1 MFCRTNNLG
10 TEQRPGDR
18 AETWGQSRDLGT
30 EQRPGDTAETWS
42 QVPGLPQEL
51 RHQGWGEV
59 EQLASSGAS
68 RSQASV
74 IHLERDTSS
83 EVFPRAL
90 REIMRALENS
100 ELLMIPNPYLLTD
113 SVF

>member
-10 TEQRPGDR
+10 TEQRPGDT

-74 IHLERDTSS
+74 IHLERDTTS
-83 EVFPRAL
+83 EVFPN
-90 REIMRALENS
+90 EPVGFSNEPVG
-100 ELLMIPNPYLLTD
+100 IPN
-113 SVF
+113 F